1 MLGLD
6 GDGKFL
12 IKMLSVGI
20 RLTTIDASFYSIT
33 NELKY
38 VFNRGNK
45 TCPLSHCLQYH
56 TACIFGQEQHRQFC
70 QPWDGTITQTDLDL
84 GADQIKPCDAGA
96 NQVETSDV
104 GGKDVFRS
112 GRKCVSAF
120 HNASVFGVFFSE
132 LPDKGHGTAPPDI
145 GQQTAL
151 RRPVKI
157 PKFLN
162 LIYLSC

>member
-1 MLGLD
+1 MGWQN
-6 GDGKFL
+6 
-12 IKMLSVGI
+12 
-20 RLTTIDASFYSIT
+20 RL
-33 NELKY
+33 
-38 VFNRGNK
+38 
-45 TCPLSHCLQYH
+45 
-56 TACIFGQEQHRQFC
+56 
-70 QPWDGTITQTDLDL
+70 DLDS

-104 GGKDVFRS
+104 VRKDAFIS

-132 LPDKGHGTAPPDI
+132 LPDKGHVTAHPDI

-157 PKFLN
+157 PDFLN
-162 LIYLSC
+162 LIYLNC